1 MAKVLRWVGIGLAG
15 LLGVGLL
22 GILSAYAVTKRGLSR
37 TWDITPAMVTIP
49 AATDAVALKEGA
61 RLYLARGC
69 AECHGADLGGKM
81 AISDP
86 ALGQFYAPNLT
97 PGKGSGVTGYS
108 DLDWVRTLRHGVK
121 PDRRSVLFMPAHE
134 YYRIGDR
141 ELGMLIAYLKGVPPI
156 DREPQP
162 SHLGLVTHIVYAL
175 GLLPL
180 VPAELVPHTAAR
192 PVEPP
197 IGVTPDYGRHL
208 ASIQCVGCH
217 GEGLAGGPIP
227 GAPPSL
233 PVPKNLTRDE
243 ATGLARWS
251 QDDFLRAMRTG
262 KRPDG
267 TDLNPFMPWRV
278 YSNLNDTE
286 MAALWAYLQSVPPR
300 KFGSR

>member
-1 MAKVLRWVGIGLAG
+1 MRKVLRWVGFGLAG
-15 LLGVGLL
+15 LVGLGLL
-22 GILSAYAVTKRGLSR
+22 GVLSAYAVTRRGVNR

-49 AATDAVALKEGA
+49 ATSDAAAIKEGQ
-61 RLYLARGC
+61 RLYSARGC
-69 AECHGADLGGKM
+69 AECHAADGGGKL
-81 AISDP
+81 ALDDP
-86 ALGQFYAPNLT
+86 GLGQIYAPNLT
-97 PGKGSGVTGYS
+97 RGKGSAVSSYT
-108 DLDWVRTLRHGVK
+108 DLDWVRCIRHGVK
-121 PDRRSVLFMPAHE
+121 PDHHSVLLMPANE
-134 YYRIGDR
+134 YNRIGDR
-141 ELGMLIAYLKGVPPI
+141 ELGMLIAYLKTVPAV

-162 SHLGLVTHIVYAL
+162 SHLGLIVNIVYAL
-175 GLLPL
+175 GLFPL

-197 IGVTPDYGRHL
+197 VGVTVEYGRHL

-217 GEGLAGGPIP
+217 GEGLSGGPLP

-233 PVPKNLTRDE
+233 PVPKNLTPD
-243 ATGLARWS
+243 AQTGLGKWS

-267 TDLNPFMPWRV
+267 SDLNPFMPWRT

-286 MAALWAYLQSVPPR
+286 MSALWAYLQSLPAH